1 MTRSAAATAGTGWD
15 ARLYPGLHLAALPQ
29 DTSDALAQALGTLGV
44 EAEYFLELTR
54 SLGEPAPPG
63 AMPRERGERFLLAAD
78 ASARRLLALAQPLE
92 LATQAY
98 VSALERPTSGPRQ
111 DGGDVWW
118 PATEAEF
125 ALGEPLE
132 LSLRRCGFSY
142 RHAVAA
148 HLAPNVEAIGEYL
161 HLVLH
166 ALNTLPPPGIVPHA
180 TLSSGLSEIAAT
192 LQSHIIPHHIAD
204 LSRDVPGLL
213 SGIPRL
219 YELDAAEGAILSAD
233 LEWARAQLAAARAEA
248 QRLKEQPR
256 SAAGR
261 QPGGLMGM
269 MRRALGGAP
278 AATRATPAAWLAATE
293 REWAETIAALQAIEK
308 AGDQGSRH
316 THS

>member
-1 MTRSAAATAGTGWD
+1 MKRSAATTASAGWD
-15 ARLYPGLHLAALPQ
+15 ARLYPGLHLATLPQ
-29 DTSDALAQALGTLGV
+29 ETGDALAQALGTLGV
-44 EAEYFLELTR
+44 EAEYFLGLAR
-54 SLGEPAPPG
+54 SLGDPAPPG
-63 AMPRERGERFLLAAD
+63 TTPRERGERFLLAAE
-78 ASARRLLALAQPLE
+78 ASVRRLLALAQPLE

-98 VSALERPTSGPRQ
+98 VSALERPSGGGRRL

-125 ALGEPLE
+125 ALGDPLE

-142 RHAVAA
+142 RHCVAA

-166 ALNTLPPPGIVPHA
+166 ALSTLPPPGIVPYA
-180 TLSSGLSEIAAT
+180 TLSNGLDEIAAT

-213 SGIPRL
+213 SGITQL
-219 YELDAAEGAILSAD
+219 YMLDATEGASIGAD

-256 SAAGR
+256 SAAAR
-261 QPGGLMGM
+261 QPGGLVGIV
-269 MRRALGGAP
+269 RRALGVAP
-278 AATRATPAAWLAATE
+278 AATRAAAWLAATE
-293 REWAETIAALQAIEK
+293 REWTETIAALQAIER
-308 AGDQGSRH
+308 AGDRGSVRA
-316 THS
+316 HS